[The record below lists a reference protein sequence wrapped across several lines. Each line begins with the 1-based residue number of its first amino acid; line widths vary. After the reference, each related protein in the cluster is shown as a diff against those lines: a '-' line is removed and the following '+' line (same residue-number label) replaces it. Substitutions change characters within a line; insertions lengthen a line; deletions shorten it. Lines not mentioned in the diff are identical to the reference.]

1 MNSLRGWMPWVFTRR
16 HRTLHACRYRIFA
29 AYASAE
35 NPSATDGRQGAGK
48 HGGIFPRWADHL
60 RTTLTDESVL
70 VRPTDAQKPEPC
82 SPVRSATAADRT
94 PSEHWHPAIW
104 EHACMVSDAFP
115 SLAPVYRSDLK
126 PWLLSLA
133 SSRATTISVLPPSAP
148 SFPPPPH
155 KRDDDHTRFTNIL
168 SVSYCLGV
176 FIALP
181 FNLRRAPNSA
191 F

>member
-1 MNSLRGWMPWVFTRR
+1 MPWVFTRR

-35 NPSATDGRQGAGK
+35 NPSATYGRQGAGK
-48 HGGIFPRWADHL
+48 HGS
-60 RTTLTDESVL
+60 LTDESVL
-70 VRPTDAQKPEPC
+70 VRPTAAQKPERG
-82 SPVRSATAADRT
+82 SPIISATGADST

-104 EHACMVSDAFP
+104 EHACTLSDVFP
-115 SLAPVYRSDLK
+115 SLAPCIVAISSPGYSLPRVLSRYHHLTDR
-126 PWLLSLA
+126 LL
-133 SSRATTISVLPPSAP
+133 LPPSAH

-155 KRDDDHTRFTNIL
+155 KRDDNHTRFTNIL

-181 FNLRRAPNSA
+181 FNLHRAPNAA